1 MFNINRICKFTLF
14 YALLIMFILKYDFNN
29 SFRSIVNY
37 RSFNYIIILIEY
49 LISLISEM
57 QNKFRKTKYFT
68 KINLK
73 AKFNLMRIKKK
84 GIENSF

>member
-1 MFNINRICKFTLF
+1 MGYICKFTLF
-14 YALLIMFILKYDFNN
+14 YALLIMFVLKPDLNN
-29 SFRSIVNY
+29 LFKLIINY

-73 AKFNLMRIKKK
+73 AKSNLMRIKKK